1 LIVIV
6 DGSPALIEA
15 GLKLTVV
22 PAGAPLAL
30 SPMLCGDP
38 FVTAVP
44 MVDVPLLPCCTLRLA
59 GLAASEKS
67 SAGGAVTVNGT
78 STVCVALDPVP
89 VTVIV

>member
-1 LIVIV
+1 VTVIV
-6 DGSPALIEA
+6 DESPALTAA

-30 SPMLCGDP
+30 SATLCGDP
-38 FVTAVP
+38 FVTAELI
-44 MVDVPLLPCCTLRLA
+44 VDVPLLPCCTLRLA

-67 SAGGAVTVNGT
+67 SDGGAVTVSGT
-78 STVCVALDPVP
+78 STACVALEPVP